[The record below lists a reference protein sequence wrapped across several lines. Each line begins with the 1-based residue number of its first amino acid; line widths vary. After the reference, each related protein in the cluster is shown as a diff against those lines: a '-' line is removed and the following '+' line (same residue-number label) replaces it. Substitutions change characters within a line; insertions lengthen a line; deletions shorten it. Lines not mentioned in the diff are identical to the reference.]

1 MNELMDYFS
10 VCTYILMPQFSV
22 FFFFFSGLK
31 EYIEANPAFSL
42 VSPTTVV
49 QSKISDLSTSSEL
62 LDVETADEFYDAM
75 GGDSSSSDDDENSD
89 NDSEAKNNVLVFPLV
104 FKLEL

>member
-1 MNELMDYFS
+1 MYVRTFLCLNSQFFS
-10 VCTYILMPQFSV
+10 
-22 FFFFFSGLK
+22 FFFSGLK

-75 GGDSSSSDDDENSD
+75 GGDSSSDDENSD

-104 FKLEL
+104 FKLEV

>member
-1 MNELMDYFS
+1 MCVHSYAS
-10 VCTYILMPQFSV
+10 ILSF

-31 EYIEANPAFSL
+31 EYVEANPVFSL

-62 LDVETADEFYDAM
+62 LDVETADEFYDAI
-75 GGDSSSSDDDENSD
+75 GGDSSSDDENSD
-89 NDSEAKNNVLVFPLV
+89 NDSEAKNKVLVFPLV
-104 FKLEL
+104 FKLEE

>member
-75 GGDSSSSDDDENSD
+75 GGDSSSDDENSD

-104 FKLEL
+104 FKLEV